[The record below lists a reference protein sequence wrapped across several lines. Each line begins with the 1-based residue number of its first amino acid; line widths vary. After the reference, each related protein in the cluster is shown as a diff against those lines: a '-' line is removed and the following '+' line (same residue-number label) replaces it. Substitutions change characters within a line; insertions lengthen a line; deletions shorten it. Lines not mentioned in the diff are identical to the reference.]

1 MLVFYLG
8 VVSTFNSPHIALFH
22 SPVCCSLLPQASCTH
37 FVSKPRLAHTRDL
50 AVAHH
55 VPGRVL
61 SRVLERAS
69 STSRASLEHTRA
81 SCLGTLHGLGLSQ
94 LLGAWLATVKYRYWR
109 LPSRPW
115 RQLHCSSIPF
125 PFRMTVA
132 LREDVGFLAL
142 SIFHAHISHLSAAF
156 SCPAN
161 PSRLMHRQNPSH
173 GLLPSVGIA
182 VSSG

>member
-22 SPVCCSLLPQASCTH
+22 SSACCSLLPQASCTC

-69 STSRASLEHTRA
+69 SASRASLEHTRA
-81 SCLGTLHGLGLSQ
+81 SCLGTLHCLGLSQ
-94 LLGAWLATVKYRYWR
+94 LLGACLATVNYRYWR

-132 LREDVGFLAL
+132 LREDVDFWHCPSFMHILAT
-142 SIFHAHISHLSAAF
+142 SPPLSAV
-156 SCPAN
+156 PQTL
-161 PSRLMHRQNPSH
+161 R
-173 GLLPSVGIA
+173 
-182 VSSG
+182 VSDASSKPFPRVVALRRNCCS